1 MDKKDK
7 KAKRGEGKRAAA
19 PSSGEDYRFDIDE
32 ARTIA
37 AELVSP
43 FDIPSSW
50 ERMAIEGTIAY
61 AVQTWCEL
69 GNVWVALWDRNPRL
83 PSWEPLDDRAKT
95 YALTKA
101 AYEHFV
107 ADVDLMGDRFEER
120 MMPSDPDDALEERR
134 EDSVEGNHAVL
145 VTDAYARCVWARAK
159 TPQEALARMEMLG
172 RAGKVARIPKDRY
185 AGTSFALAP
194 ELDGE
199 YDPGIDELYLDDGL
213 DG

>member
-37 AELVSP
+37 AELVNP
-43 FDIPSSW
+43 FDIPSPW
-50 ERMAIEGTIAY
+50 ERMAIEGTLAY

-69 GNVWVALWDRNPRL
+69 GNLWVALWDGNPRL

-120 MMPSDPDDALEERR
+120 MMPSDPDDVLEERR

-145 VTDAYARCVWARAK
+145 VTDSYARCVWARAK
-159 TPQEALARMEMLG
+159 SRESHASRTMASGSYPSE
-172 RAGKVARIPKDRY
+172 Y
-185 AGTSFALAP
+185 ATCLRSILHTA
-194 ELDGE
+194 
-199 YDPGIDELYLDDGL
+199 
-213 DG
+213 